1 MFFCDNQFL
10 EQIGSVCGDVP
21 FDFARRESSIEEC
34 DLVQFAGELDQT
46 IVRSPKVS
54 FILGDD
60 SLRFGSHFRQDASP
74 R

>member
-46 IVRSPKVS
+46 IVRSPEGE
-54 FILGDD
+54 FH
-60 SLRFGSHFRQDASP
+60 FG
-74 R
+74 